1 MWVRKKNGVVMKK
14 QKSATRFIEF
24 VIVLGI
30 IIYTAVIDGIVS
42 SRLNSGLKSY
52 FTNEIKE
59 QTAYFASEMTEELN
73 KIEKIGE
80 SCKKLYEFMQQNKI
94 SKSTLTEQICN
105 NFVISGAD
113 GAAVFDSNKSL
124 VAAKSGNEKLF
135 KNQIIEQMISD
146 AINKKA
152 GSDFVKVNGSLFAIS
167 VFPLI
172 NGNKTENVIIGF
184 KELSTQEI
192 VDKVKEATLS
202 EATIFDEYTRQVTTI
217 DGMKGTTLANP
228 EIIDRVK
235 KEQKAIS
242 VINKIGTKDSISCY
256 FPIFNKNG
264 EVLTT
269 LYLGKPLTV
278 AELVSAAIFQPLII
292 FSVLCMIV
300 IAILFIILITRL
312 ISHPISLIN
321 AAVTNLSSGDAD
333 LTYRL
338 PEYGNNEF
346 TQVARGVNKFIEI
359 LQETIIKVQNIANE
373 VLKGSVQISSS
384 SQMISSGAAEQA
396 ASMEEMAATM
406 TQIAENISL
415 TANNADKT
423 RTIAES
429 TCEEGRDGSVAVNS
443 AVEAVKEIT
452 SKIAVI
458 QDITSQTNLL
468 ALNAAIEAARAGDA
482 GKGFAV
488 VANEVRKL
496 AERTKNVATDIVE
509 LSGQTLSAA
518 DNADQKIQTVIPKIE
533 ETTDLIEKISVACGE
548 QNLST
553 SQINS
558 AIQQLDTV
566 VQQNASS
573 SEELAAMSEELS
585 ASAQNLVDVAS
596 IFKVSKDSEE
606 NPAISSQTA
615 DNDEV
620 IENLLDSQDTED
632 DLEQQ

>member
-52 FTNEIKE
+52 FTDEIKE

-113 GAAVFDSNKSL
+113 GAAAFDSNKSL

-146 AINKKA
+146 AINKKS

-620 IENLLDSQDTED
+620 IENLLDSQDAED